1 MPRTRKRPV
10 SDFSDDNGTASEH
23 WHLNKGIPI
32 VWLLGS
38 LSIGILQLCGLVWY
52 ASQFNTRVDLV
63 EKTVA
68 LMAPQ
73 GERLARLEE
82 KLVAVQATTNRIEVL
97 LTQTKNR

>member
-1 MPRTRKRPV
+1 M
-10 SDFSDDNGTASEH
+10 SEFSYDDGKTSEH

-38 LSIGILQLCGLVWY
+38 IGIGILQLGGLVWY

-73 GERLARLEE
+73 GERLTRLEE
-82 KLVAVQATTNRIEVL
+82 KLVAVQATTNRIESL
-97 LTQTKNR
+97 LTQTKTR